1 MLQDLQKDPWP
12 VDAGNR
18 VQRASGAALSVAVGL
33 LESSNIPKQG
43 SRIMT
48 FVAGPSTIGSGKIV
62 NLSKKESIRGHT
74 DLAKSQA
81 PLHKPAVEYYT
92 NLSNRAIAIHSV
104 VDVYACSL
112 DQTFAFEVRHLQLRT
127 GGMIVLADKFNQSV
141 FRESLRK
148 MFEKS
153 PDTPEGPGCMQ
164 MGLEPPAEVISSRE
178 VKISG
183 AIGPCASLEKRSS
196 NVAETEV
203 GAGRTTWY
211 MGGIDPSATMSF
223 FF

>member
-1 MLQDLQKDPWP
+1 
-12 VDAGNR
+12 
-18 VQRASGAALSVAVGL
+18 
-33 LESSNIPKQG
+33 
-43 SRIMT
+43 
-48 FVAGPSTIGSGKIV
+48 
-62 NLSKKESIRGHT
+62 
-74 DLAKSQA
+74 
-81 PLHKPAVEYYT
+81 
-92 NLSNRAIAIHSV
+92 
-104 VDVYACSL
+104 
-112 DQTFAFEVRHLQLRT
+112 
-127 GGMIVLADKFNQSV
+127 MIVLADKFNQSV

-164 MGLEPPAEVISSRE
+164 MGFGATIEVISSRE

-203 GAGRTTWY
+203 GVGGTTQWY

-223 FF
+223 FLRLLTPMRRQCLSISAVFCNFLLSTKQAWARRGSE